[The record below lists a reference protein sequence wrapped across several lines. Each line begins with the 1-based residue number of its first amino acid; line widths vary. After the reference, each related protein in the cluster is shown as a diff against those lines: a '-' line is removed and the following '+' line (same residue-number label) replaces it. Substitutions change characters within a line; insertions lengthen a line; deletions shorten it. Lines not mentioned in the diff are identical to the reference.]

1 MAAQRAVYCF
11 RVASK
16 IVPAV
21 QVGTLIRSESQSE
34 KGPGNVELEQIQ
46 FLLGHSQSRQRSV
59 TWGCKQRI
67 HNAVNDRIGLE
78 QSKSV
83 VLNSLTSP
91 SSQRN
96 L

>member
-1 MAAQRAVYCF
+1 MAAQRAGYCF

-34 KGPGNVELEQIQ
+34 KGPGNVALEQIQ
-46 FLLGHSQSRQRSV
+46 LLLSHRSIQ
-59 TWGCKQRI
+59 TTERYLRCKQRI

-78 QSKSV
+78 QSKSAV
-83 VLNSLTSP
+83 
-91 SSQRN
+91 
-96 L
+96 